1 MFRRLIGLVFILI
14 GLTGI
19 LLCYLGARAGRD
31 LADDLGHGADGFVE
45 TANASLN
52 TVEEGLERSR
62 QAISSISETIGAVR
76 TTAVNLASTAED
88 TQPMLDELALL
99 VGRDI
104 PNTISDVQGA
114 IPNISQT
121 AKVVDDTLRL
131 LSRLQVRET
140 VPLINYEIN
149 FGLGVEYDPE
159 VPFDQA
165 IEEVALGL
173 APIAVASDNL
183 EVELQTSKANMA
195 LFSSDL
201 EGLAV
206 DLDLLNEY
214 VSEFRPL
221 LDEYSTLVEDMR
233 TGLAASRASL
243 EVQLSAAKQTI
254 AIAAVWLALSQLL
267 PLYVGIELFMGKRM
281 VSPAGPPAHEAN
293 AADLTASSL
302 SVEGQAEEP
311 DDKIEGLAPDDLEL
325 PEAG

>member
-1 MFRRLIGLVFILI
+1 MFRRIVGLVFVLV

-19 LLCYLGARAGRD
+19 LLCYLGATAGRD
-31 LADDLGHGADGFVE
+31 LVDDIGRGADGFVE
-45 TANASLN
+45 TANVSLN
-52 TVEEGLERSR
+52 TVEEGLEQSR
-62 QAISSISETIGAVR
+62 QAISSISETISAVR

-114 IPNISQT
+114 IPNIAQT

-165 IEEVALGL
+165 IQEVALGL
-173 APIAVASDNL
+173 SPIADASDNL
-183 EVELQTSKANMA
+183 EDELQTSKANMA
-195 LFSSDL
+195 MFSGDL
-201 EGLAV
+201 AGLAA

-221 LDEYSTLVEDMR
+221 LDEYGTLVDDMR
-233 TGLAASRASL
+233 AGLAASSRRL
-243 EVQLSAAKQTI
+243 DVQLSAAKQTI
-254 AIAAVWLALSQLL
+254 TIAAVWIALSQLL
-267 PLYVGIELFMGKRM
+267 PLYVGIELLMGKRM
-281 VSPAGPPAHEAN
+281 VSPAELPAYSSN
-293 AADLTASSL
+293 AGEMTASSL
-302 SVEGQAEEP
+302 SVEGRAEEP
-311 DDKIEGLAPDDLEL
+311 DDKTDTFAPDDPDL
-325 PEAG
+325 P